1 MIFSPVDHAAD
12 VTVQG
17 DVVEVEVSGL
27 DFTGVLLG
35 PVALNKKSTVTICTQ
50 FLLNHAKIFEV
61 DEMKFLVG

>member
-35 PVALNKKSTVTICTQ
+35 PVALKKKSTVTTYMYSISPESCKN
-50 FLLNHAKIFEV
+50 FR
-61 DEMKFLVG
+61 GG